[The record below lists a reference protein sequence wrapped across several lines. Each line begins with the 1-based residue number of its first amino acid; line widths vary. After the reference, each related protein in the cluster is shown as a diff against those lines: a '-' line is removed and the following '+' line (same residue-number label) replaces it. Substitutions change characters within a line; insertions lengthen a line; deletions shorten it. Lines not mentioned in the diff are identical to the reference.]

1 MTKRSAGV
9 PVTVPIDPRS
19 GATLQRQV
27 YEGLRAA
34 ILAGR
39 LRPGRRLPSSRSL
52 AKDLAVS
59 RNTVAAAFGQLVAE
73 GYAEARVGAGT
84 LVARAIPENLTKLS
98 NPPAS
103 GSESTATRKHPPISR
118 RGRSLAQARD
128 WWMLARRST
137 LATRR
142 DRKSTRLNSS

>member
-52 AKDLAVS
+52 AKDLAVGW
-59 RNTVAAAFGQLVAE
+59 ALE
-73 GYAEARVGAGT
+73 HWW
-84 LVARAIPENLTKLS
+84 RAQ
-98 NPPAS
+98 
-103 GSESTATRKHPPISR
+103 
-118 RGRSLAQARD
+118 SLR
-128 WWMLARRST
+128 T
-137 LATRR
+137 
-142 DRKSTRLNSS
+142 